1 MEQNI
6 SKRIWH
12 IIQAVY
18 YMIRKGVSKKKLMM
32 DLHLL
37 LQRGKLAG
45 RSLAHFLTPHPHHH
59 HHHGSGNAKSNTVS
73 SAFSCL
79 SVDPKMSFYNPT
91 EVEFSC
97 SNTPATTFPAFHL
110 PKRGKNKGHRQK
122 HELSAFDAEAIAKA
136 FEILNTSNEACAE
149 SGDVSALATP
159 SPMLA
164 LALGKSPAVARPL
177 RVTDSPFPIAEGT
190 PGDIIVDQRA
200 DAFIKRF
207 YEQLRQQHSAAA
219 TPTPDHSVRR
229 GRRASPLSR

>member
-1 MEQNI
+1 MVQTI

-18 YMIRKGVSKKKLMM
+18 YMLRKGISKKKLMM

-45 RSLAHFLTPHPHHH
+45 KSLTHLLTPHSHT
-59 HHHGSGNAKSNTVS
+59 SSRCSSAT

-79 SVDPKMSFYNPT
+79 SMDPNLSFYNPT

-97 SNTPATTFPAFHL
+97 SNTPNTFPNFHL
-110 PKRGKNKGHRQK
+110 PKRSKRNHKH
-122 HELSAFDAEAIAKA
+122 HELNAFDAESIAKA
-136 FEILNTSNEACAE
+136 FEILNTTVAGA
-149 SGDVSALATP
+149 DTDTSALPTP

-164 LALGKSPAVARPL
+164 LAHGKSPAVARQL
-177 RVTDSPFPIAEGT
+177 RVTDSPFPIPEGT
-190 PGDIIVDQRA
+190 PGDGIVDQQA

-207 YEQLRQQHSAAA
+207 YEQLRLQHSIAG
-219 TPTPDHSVRR
+219 TPTPDHSIRR
-229 GRRASPLSR
+229 GRRGLIR

>member
-1 MEQNI
+1 MEQTI

-18 YMIRKGVSKKKLMM
+18 YMIRKGISKKKLMM

-45 RSLAHFLTPHPHHH
+45 KSLSHLLTPNPHT
-59 HHHGSGNAKSNTVS
+59 SGNTSGA

-79 SVDPKMSFYNPT
+79 SVDPKLYNPT

-97 SNTPATTFPAFHL
+97 SNTPYTPATFHL
-110 PKRGKNKGHRQK
+110 PKWGKKSHKAHN
-122 HELSAFDAEAIAKA
+122 ELRELDAVAIAKA
-136 FEILNTSNEACAE
+136 FEILNTANKAG
-149 SGDVSALATP
+149 GDADMSALATP

-164 LALGKSPAVARPL
+164 LALGKSPAVARQL
-177 RVTDSPFPIAEGT
+177 RVTDSPFAVQEGT
-190 PGDIIVDQRA
+190 PANSIVDQQA

-207 YEQLRQQHSAAA
+207 YEQLRLQQSVAA

-229 GRRASPLSR
+229 GRRGLIQ